1 MSHVPE
7 TIPLPT
13 TIAWMST
20 NFKAK
25 RRLTPVGPLGTN
37 SFRKER
43 RTRSVSCRW
52 NNCRDWKKKATL
64 FYASLILETRLRT
77 LMHPQFLSLS
87 PRTFRC
93 NRHLRRSFW
102 TNPRLTR
109 FKFALPDLPALLQPY
124 LRWRL
129 STRNGPTC
137 LSLIRRPPRPR
148 AKLTFSRVKFG
159 VPRDQRGRAGGWVQP
174 GNSLDSRVIR
184 FESHRAGQKSKTQE
198 GSDLREARARDE
210 SSKTGQV
217 LHFLKYLSTF

>member
-1 MSHVPE
+1 M
-7 TIPLPT
+7 
-13 TIAWMST
+13 
-20 NFKAK
+20 
-25 RRLTPVGPLGTN
+25 
-37 SFRKER
+37 
-43 RTRSVSCRW
+43 SCRW

-77 LMHPQFLSLS
+77 LMHPQLLSLS

-159 VPRDQRGRAGGWVQP
+159 VPRSTGKSRRLGPTREQSRQSSHPLRIPSRRSKIENARRLRP
-174 GNSLDSRVIR
+174 ARSPSPRRVIKNWPSTPLSQILIDILIT
-184 FESHRAGQKSKTQE
+184 FELAF
-198 GSDLREARARDE
+198 D
-210 SSKTGQV
+210 
-217 LHFLKYLSTF
+217 